1 MEENNRKG
9 PGVFYAVVGVATL
22 VVAIIGATFAFFSAS
37 ASVNGNENI
46 AGGTQ
51 DISNALTADVTAVY
65 TGADAAAGPGLVP
78 TDITDAK
85 DNVDAAVAK
94 KCVSKGYTGC
104 HLYQIHVKSTTTL
117 DAVELNLASMAFDGT
132 APQNTADWKWMIYQ
146 AADDAKSNGST
157 YTMFGDKSLVASTN
171 FVTTDASIRTAGMQA
186 GTDYYYY
193 LMVYVAN
200 TDLSQNEGTNSV
212 LAKYKGTISFA
223 AGSGG
228 KVTASFMSA

>member
-22 VVAIIGATFAFFSAS
+22 VVAIIGATFAYFSAS

-65 TGADAAAGPGLVP
+65 TGADAAAGTGLVP

-85 DNVDAAVAK
+85 ANVDAAVAK
-94 KCVSKGYTGC
+94 KCVSTTGYTGC
-104 HLYQIHVKSTTTL
+104 HLYQIHVKSTTT
-117 DAVELNLASMAFDGT
+117 D
-132 APQNTADWKWMIYQ
+132 
-146 AADDAKSNGST
+146 
-157 YTMFGDKSLVASTN
+157 
-171 FVTTDASIRTAGMQA
+171 GMQA
-186 GTDYYYY
+186 DTDYYYY

-212 LAKYKGTISFA
+212 LAKYKGTISFV